1 MHRIAVQPLCSLC
14 KLRTGLACTF
24 FAALSVRLTTLR
36 APLPTPYFV
45 VPQKETLQSLCL
57 FWKALSRLH
66 TALSVEHP
74 EVSAAAVYVGMS
86 TD

>member
-57 FWKALSRLH
+57 FLESIVQTSH
-66 TALSVEHP
+66 
-74 EVSAAAVYVGMS
+74 S
-86 TD
+86 TFS